1 MFANAF
7 AVLGIYSLLTNL
19 VLFFVLV
26 LVIGGMWAIGKL
38 EGRDLDVGFA
48 RATVSQLYTG
58 LFIIAVP
65 LFFIARPMTSILW
78 LIGASGVTILGHA
91 ALMEKDVA
99 ASFSE
104 EAV

>member
-1 MFANAF
+1 M
-7 AVLGIYSLLTNL
+7 LIIYSLLTNPI
-19 VLFFVLV
+19 LFFVLV
-26 LVIGGMWAIGKL
+26 LVSGGMWGIGKL

-48 RATVSQLYTG
+48 RASVSQLYTG
-58 LFIIAVP
+58 LFVIAVP
-65 LFFIARPMTSILW
+65 LFIYSGPVGSVLW

>member
-1 MFANAF
+1 M
-7 AVLGIYSLLTNL
+7 YSLLS
-19 VLFFVLV
+19 
-26 LVIGGMWAIGKL
+26 IGVDKT
-38 EGRDLDVGFA
+38 DNV
-48 RATVSQLYTG
+48 Q
-58 LFIIAVP
+58 P
-65 LFFIARPMTSILW
+65 LFFWASPVTSILW